1 MLYKNEHQNAV
12 RQYAIKDTN
21 PETRKLYD
29 WFTNPKNCAP
39 SVRKEI
45 RELFKESHA
54 EAMKTLIDHEINEN
68 EENQDNYAIF
78 YLTQKITLYSQRNL
92 ALRMH
97 EEIEE
102 AKQSGVSHNDME
114 YDYIVADLFERA
126 LRNVSYASLGQAV
139 YKYYLNEKN

>member
-1 MLYKNEHQNAV
+1 MGSLTYNNTHGVFLEQKDIIPVKN
-12 RQYAIKDTN
+12 TN

-39 SVRKEI
+39 SVRNDI
-45 RELFKESHA
+45 RELFNIS
-54 EAMKTLIDHEINEN
+54 LSEISNDT
-68 EENQDNYAIF
+68 DNAYVQEDYAIF
-78 YLTQKITLYSQRNL
+78 NLTRKITLYAQKNL

-102 AKQSGVSHNDME
+102 AKQSGVAHDDLE

-126 LRNVSYASLGQAV
+126 LRNVSYAVLGQAV
-139 YKYYLNEKN
+139 YKYYLNEKK